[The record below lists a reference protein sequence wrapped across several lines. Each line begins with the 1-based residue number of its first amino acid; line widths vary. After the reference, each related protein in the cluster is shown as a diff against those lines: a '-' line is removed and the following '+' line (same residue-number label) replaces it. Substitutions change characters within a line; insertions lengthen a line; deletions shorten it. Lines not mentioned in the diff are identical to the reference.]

1 MTHLMLGAGLALEDD
16 RSDEARIA
24 AYGATVLVAVAS
36 CPAFSRAEELLRLA
50 KKVGSV
56 YISSN
61 TPEVALRDLVERR
74 GWLPLVD
81 AVYGYPRRKGDTVRQ
96 IVSDCGGRGDD
107 VLVVGDGVSDEAA
120 ARDNGC
126 VFVAVN
132 VQFGTSAR
140 LCCIGDERCS
150 WISACWPWCRHAGVA
165 RVSSSRTCVP
175 SVACRWWRASG
186 HVVAKCNFIDRA
198 VVSTDNAEIARVAV
212 EAGLAAPFLRPDSL
226 SGDRIGDWDVLV
238 HALNSME
245 ALDGTRYDIVV
256 MLQPTSP
263 SRTPQHVR
271 NTVTRLVDG
280 RL

>member
-1 MTHLMLGAGLALEDD
+1 MRFNAIIFDFDGCLVDSTRAKYDAFFDVFPPGDDCRRVVTRVLLANPDGSRYDVIPRMAHLMLGAGLALEDD

-24 AYGATVLVAVAS
+24 AYGANVLVAVAA

-96 IVSDCGGRGDD
+96 IVSDCGGRGDH

-132 VQFGTSAR
+132 V
-140 LCCIGDERCS
+140 
-150 WISACWPWCRHAGVA
+150 
-165 RVSSSRTCVP
+165 SS
-175 SVACRWWRASG
+175 
-186 HVVAKCNFIDRA
+186 
-198 VVSTDNAEIARVAV
+198 
-212 EAGLAAPFLRPDSL
+212 GLAPAFAVLETN
-226 SGDRIGDWDVLV
+226 DVP
-238 HALNSME
+238 
-245 ALDGTRYDIVV
+245 G
-256 MLQPTSP
+256 
-263 SRTPQHVR
+263 
-271 NTVTRLVDG
+271 
-280 RL
+280 